1 MLESAFTALEGLNKQ
16 AFLTEL
22 VRKFSFKQYRVLV
35 GAMVKLVKLLIR
47 KLRNPLLPISEASQW
62 HLSQMIEMEISSII
76 LKLMLM

>member
-22 VRKFSFKQYRVLV
+22 VRKFSLKHYRVLV

-47 KLRNPLLPISEASQW
+47 KLRNPLLPISEASQ
-62 HLSQMIEMEISSII
+62 
-76 LKLMLM
+76 